1 MVGVVFER
9 ERDAL
14 AWCLKSF
21 ISILPAVIADQD
33 AA

>member
-1 MVGVVFER
+1 MVGLMLER
-9 ERDAL
+9 ERVAL
-14 AWCLKSF
+14 VWCLKSF